1 MWCSIKKIKQPKIYV
16 PLMKSKCKIQHSQK
30 KTPWYMYMVCCIRF
44 HQKVME
50 SVKLL
55 LLAIITFSFLLEY
68 KYMQFSILIINRA
81 PAQPRAQPRGHN
93 PPRPRA
99 PLSPESQR
107 RALEQEK
114 KSRQFQEQQ
123 QRLKNFSK
131 GASRVDADSL
141 IESMFGKAEKPAPRS
156 TVPSAGANA
165 GSQNDE
171 PFHFAPA
178 LSAFI
183 FQKIFLNI
191 RGYPATS
198 QKTCNL
204 DKKET
209 ANNIIKL

>member
-1 MWCSIKKIKQPKIYV
+1 MLNC
-16 PLMKSKCKIQHSQK
+16 
-30 KTPWYMYMVCCIRF
+30 
-44 HQKVME
+44 
-50 SVKLL
+50 
-55 LLAIITFSFLLEY
+55 ITFSYQVLLGYE
-68 KYMQFSILIINRA
+68 QFSILTINRA

-131 GASRVDADSL
+131 GASRVDAASL

-165 GSQNDE
+165 GWQKVGHIN
-171 PFHFAPA
+171 FVPA
-178 LSAFI
+178 
-183 FQKIFLNI
+183 FLAYMIHLKTFLHI
-191 RGYPATS
+191 RGYLATS
-198 QKTCNL
+198 RKTL
-204 DKKET
+204 DKLEEPKFCLHVT
-209 ANNIIKL
+209 SNCDRISYL